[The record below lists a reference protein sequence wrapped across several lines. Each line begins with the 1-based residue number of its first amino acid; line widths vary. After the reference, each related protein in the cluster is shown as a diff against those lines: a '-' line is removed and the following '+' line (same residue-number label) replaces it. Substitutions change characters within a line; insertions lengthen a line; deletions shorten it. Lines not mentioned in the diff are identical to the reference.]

1 MGTNYRVDVITGTNK
16 RNRREVVNRDGFTVF
31 SEAQRWRDS
40 VARENP
46 QALVVVTAYAPSESL
61 Y

>member
-1 MGTNYRVDVITGTNK
+1 MKTAYRVDVITGTNK
-16 RNRREVVNRDGFTVF
+16 RNRREVVNRDGFTAF
-31 SEAQRWRDS
+31 SEAQRWRNS

-46 QALVVVTAYAPSESL
+46 QALVVVTAYASPESL

>member
-1 MGTNYRVDVITGTNK
+1 MKTAYRVDVITGTNK

-31 SEAQRWRDS
+31 SEAQRWLDS

-46 QALVVVTAYAPSESL
+46 QALVVVTAYASPESL

>member
-1 MGTNYRVDVITGTNK
+1 MKTNYRVDVITGTNK

-31 SEAQRWRDS
+31 SEAQRCRDS
-40 VARENP
+40 VALENP
-46 QALVVVTAYAPSESL
+46 KALVVVTAYASSESL